1 MFSKIIVKTK
11 GNQFDGIRAVA
22 MLCIVAC
29 HLSYGIHAMSPVGQ
43 YLGGTFNFVFF
54 LLSALLIGESVNKR
68 KVLRGGYLDRS
79 QFLKKRFIRIVPDLW
94 IFLTVYFLVTVISGQ
109 TVDYKAFAMN
119 YAMLGWFKKLP
130 YCGHLW
136 FVTMIMLCY
145 VLFASL
151 FHITNKK
158 KALILLLAVCSI
170 GQALLWYLHLPAYM
184 FLILFATGV
193 FMMFSGGI
201 VRMMD
206 KTSFTG
212 SLIAAVISNISYF
225 MLIDSNCLIIGH
237 IDYYY
242 AACLCGITMLIFLY
256 KLFRILPVGK
266 PLALVSVLSYQIYLI
281 HHPLC
286 NVNYIALITG
296 GRVTAIILI
305 LAVISALAYI
315 LYRLSNSEFIISLL
329 RKTEKTES

>member
-1 MFSKIIVKTK
+1 MFPKIIVKAQ

-54 LLSALLIGESVNKR
+54 LLSALLIGESINKR
-68 KVLRGGYLDRS
+68 KGLRGDLDRG

-94 IFLTVYFLVTVISGQ
+94 IFLTVYFLVTIISGQ

-119 YAMLGWFKKLP
+119 FAMLGWFKKLP

-151 FHITNKK
+151 IHITNKK
-158 KALILLLAVCSI
+158 KASVLLLAVCFV
-170 GQALLWYLHLPAYM
+170 GQALLWHLHLPAYM
-184 FLILFATGV
+184 FLVLLLSGL
-193 FMMFSGGI
+193 FMMFSDQIIRVLNRIGFIPSFIMGGI
-201 VRMMD
+201 TNGVY
-206 KTSFTG
+206 FV
-212 SLIAAVISNISYF
+212 LI
-225 MLIDSNCLIIGH
+225 NCNYLTIG
-237 IDYYY
+237 DLGYYY
-242 AACLCGITMLIFLY
+242 FGCLCGITMFVFLY
-256 KLFRILPVGK
+256 NLFRIIPVGK
-266 PLALVSVLSYQIYLI
+266 PLALISIGSYQIYLV

-286 NVNYIALITG
+286 DVNYVASIVHSYIM
-296 GRVTAIILI
+296 AIILI
-305 LAVISALAYI
+305 GISIFAFAWM
-315 LYRLSNSEFIISLL
+315 LYRLSNSEFIGSWL
-329 RKTEKTES
+329 RNAGKANS